1 LLLIVTAFVEAIHNI
16 TGLLIFRNRSKE
28 YFWVSFKMMVASD
41 ILSRAIS
48 TDLINTEEDNVL
60 DTLNGTLE
68 SVEEEENMFQYI
80 SRMNKKVD

>member
-1 LLLIVTAFVEAIHNI
+1 
-16 TGLLIFRNRSKE
+16 
-28 YFWVSFKMMVASD
+28 MMVASD